1 MAIAVA
7 IKDRLAFRV
16 RTFQSTISPGIRT
29 AVIDGDKLQTV
40 VGVGIPMGINRQTTN
55 NYGVLL
61 YFSVEHQLFR
71 EHSKL
76 VGSIRISS
84 W

>member
-1 MAIAVA
+1 
-7 IKDRLAFRV
+7 
-16 RTFQSTISPGIRT
+16 
-29 AVIDGDKLQTV
+29 VIDGDKLQTV
-40 VGVGIPMGINRQTTN
+40 VGVGISMGINRQTTN

-71 EHSKL
+71 EHSTL